1 MFHIIQNDPEVPP
14 GNIATNLLD
23 MGIPVRVCHPYCD
36 EPLPPLEE
44 TTAVIVL
51 GGAMCANDDRRHP
64 FLAQVKGLI
73 RETVAHGVPYLGI
86 CLGGQ
91 LLAAALGGKVVA
103 NRWEELGMLEVELT
117 HAGREDRLFAGL
129 SSRYATFQW
138 HHDSFDIPAE
148 GVLLASS
155 PACPHQAFR
164 IGPCAWGVQFHPE
177 MTEEIIRTWCAWG
190 RATSGRADELVAA
203 WQAEESYGPTARRL
217 LENFVLVSRV
227 QAEVVQ
233 K

>member
-14 GNIATNLLD
+14 GNIATNLRD
-23 MGIPVRVCHPYCD
+23 MDIPVRVCRPYCN
-36 EPLPPLEE
+36 EPLPSLDE

-51 GGAMCANDDRRHP
+51 GGAMCANDDQRHP
-64 FLAQVKGLI
+64 FLVQVKGLI
-73 RETVAHGVPYLGI
+73 REMVAHGVPFLGI

-103 NRWEELGMLEVELT
+103 NRWGELGMLEVELT
-117 HAGREDRLFAGL
+117 TAGSGDRLFAGF

-138 HHDSFDIPAE
+138 HHDSFDMPAE

-177 MTEEIIRTWCAWG
+177 MTEEIIRAWCDWD
-190 RATSGRADELVAA
+190 RVTRGRADELVAA
-203 WQAEESYGPTARRL
+203 WQAEESYGPTASRL
-217 LENFVLVSRV
+217 LENFV
-227 QAEVVQ
+227 EVARM
-233 K
+233 